1 MTAVGLPGRAARL
14 GIPILVA
21 VLVVGLAVVP
31 PAIGGYVPRALTSY
45 LIFGLLALSVG
56 LISGYGRLFNL
67 GVGANF
73 GVSAYA
79 VAVLSQFGVTNPIV
93 LLVAALGA
101 GLLVA
106 LLFAF
111 YAVVASGVEYLMLTF
126 LTTLAFAVLPLA
138 IPDLLGG
145 DNGLALKG
153 DLGVSF
159 GLNPLRGN
167 EFYWFVLAVVVG
179 CALLSWFVVSSQA
192 GKAVQAIG
200 RNPVRAAAMGYSV
213 SGYRVALTLY
223 ASLIASLGGWL
234 YILQSSFVHQD
245 LLGLGNSTNGLVYA
259 LIGGANSIL
268 GPLLGTVVFRFVND
282 SLSRGSTQSPLY
294 LGIVLML
301 VVYFIP
307 DGLLGLWDRYGV
319 RRRPAGRDPTA
330 LPPEAAP
337 AGTSAENLEVV

>member
-1 MTAVGLPGRAARL
+1 RAARL
-14 GIPILVA
+14 GMPLFVAILV
-21 VLVVGLAVVP
+21 VVLAVVP
-31 PAIGGYVPRALTSY
+31 PLIGGYVPRALTSY

-73 GVSAYA
+73 RVSAYA
-79 VAVLSQFGVTNPIV
+79 VAVLTRFGVTNPIV
-93 LLVAALGA
+93 LLLAALGA

-153 DLGVSF
+153 GLSVSF

-213 SGYRVALTLY
+213 SGYRVALTQY
-223 ASLIASLGGWL
+223 AGLIASLGGWL
-234 YILQSSFVHQD
+234 YILQSGFVHQD

-268 GPLLGTVVFRFVND
+268 GPFLGAAGLRFVND
-282 SLSRGSTQSPLY
+282 TLSRGSTQTPPY

-301 VVYFIP
+301 VVSFAP
-307 DGLLGLWDRYGV
+307 DGLRGLWERYGL
-319 RRRPAGRDPTA
+319 RRRTVAGDPA
-330 LPPEAAP
+330 LESQEAGAS
-337 AGTSAENLEVV
+337 GTPAENLEAV

>member
-1 MTAVGLPGRAARL
+1 VIAALLPPNIARRGLPIAVVVL
-14 GIPILVA
+14 IVA
-21 VLVVGLAVVP
+21 LAVVP

-79 VAVLSQFGVTNPIV
+79 VAVLSQYGLTNPFL
-93 LLVAALGA
+93 LLVGALVS

-106 LLFAF
+106 LLFAY
-111 YAVVASGVEYLMLTF
+111 YALVASGVEYLMLTF

-138 IPDLLGG
+138 LPDLLGG

-153 DLGVSF
+153 GLGVSF

-167 EFYWFVLAVVVG
+167 EFYWFVLAVVVA
-179 CALLSWFVVSSQA
+179 CALVSWFVVSSQA

-213 SGYRVALTLY
+213 SGYRVALTLF

-234 YILQSSFVHQD
+234 YVLQSSFVHQD
-245 LLGLGNSTNGLVYA
+245 ILGLGNSTNGLVYA
-259 LIGGANSIL
+259 LIGGANTIL
-268 GPLLGTVVFRFVND
+268 GPLLGAVVLRFVND
-282 SLSRGSTQSPLY
+282 TLSRGSTQSPLY

-301 VVYFIP
+301 VVYFVP
-307 DGLLGLWDRYGV
+307 DGLLGLWERYGA
-319 RRRPAGRDPTA
+319 RRRGASGEAAVDS
-330 LPPEAAP
+330 PEAAT
-337 AGTSAENLEVV
+337 AGASTENLEAI